1 MEPDFSVRDGRAGDT
16 GSCVSLAL
24 MSSPGSDA
32 SIWRTTFPEDIERPD
47 RLLVVAECAGE
58 VIGYG
63 RAVRFEP
70 EADAPT
76 DIAPPGY
83 YLMGL
88 VVHPDHRRRGV
99 AAALTQA
106 RLDWM
111 SKQADEA
118 WYFANARN
126 AASIA
131 LHASFAFE
139 EVTRSFSF
147 PRVDFDRGEGIL
159 FQRRFRSI

>member
-1 MEPDFSVRDGRAGDT
+1 MEQDFSVRDGRADDV
-16 GSCVSLAL
+16 GSCISLAL

-32 SIWRTTFPEDIERPD
+32 SIWQTKFIDDIEQHD
-47 RLLVVAECAGE
+47 RLLVVAECVGE

-63 RAVRFEP
+63 RAERFEP
-70 EADAPT
+70 AADAPP

-99 AAALTQA
+99 GAALTQA

-111 SKQADEA
+111 SNQADLG

-139 EVTRSFSF
+139 EVTRSFFF

-159 FQRRFRSI
+159 FRRRFRGA

>member
-1 MEPDFSVRDGRAGDT
+1 
-16 GSCVSLAL
+16 

-32 SIWRTTFPEDIERPD
+32 SIWRTTFLEDIERSD
-47 RLLVVAECAGE
+47 RLLVVAEYARE

-70 EADAPT
+70 DADAAN

-88 VVHPDHRRRGV
+88 VVHPDHRRRCV
-99 AAALTQA
+99 AAALTQV

-118 WYFANARN
+118 GTSRTLATLLR
-126 AASIA
+126 
-131 LHASFAFE
+131 
-139 EVTRSFSF
+139 
-147 PRVDFDRGEGIL
+147 
-159 FQRRFRSI
+159 